1 MTPNA
6 QFSTL
11 GMGKDGRK
19 PIRMNMVWITMI
31 FLVFSFFLLTPQ
43 VAQAATINVNTTVD
57 EWNTGS
63 DCSLREAIQAANT
76 NAAFGGCPAGW
87 GVDTIK
93 VPQGEYRITR
103 AGMYENDNATGD
115 FDITTQLV
123 IEGATDGMTVI
134 DGNALDRVFHIRS
147 SLPSPERIIFRRLVI
162 QNGSVPVP
170 EGGGGIYVSDS
181 GPSATNTAKLYI
193 EKCAIRENNAGFG
206 GGVYGNYAEIWI
218 VNSTI
223 SRNNAWYSLWALN
236 GGYGGGFYSSPA
248 MDYPTSI
255 LYIVGS
261 TIYDNFSDYGCSGIS
276 MGQKGHNFYLT
287 SSIVAGNRIG
297 IYGDNQDLC
306 GCVVSMRNTFI
317 GRSRNPSWD
326 NSGAECAAPAN
337 ICDKGATG
345 NICAY
350 PDTTTI
356 LNPGL
361 ETIADNGGFT
371 YTNKHTTSSPVHHAG
386 ICNVPNF
393 NISQDQRMVNRGSQC
408 SMGAYEYS
416 VAGGE
421 ECESENDRCESGY
434 CGGNEVCCRYSTCNE
449 GICNNGYCEC
459 DTGWAGVMCD
469 RCDTGYYGPT
479 CQACPLSCN
488 HGSCNDGITGNGSCE
503 CDAHWTGTLC
513 DQCVEG
519 YYGETCDQTI
529 CGDGIQVGDEQC
541 ESIDG
546 ILGECCD
553 ADTCRFKASGTVCGD
568 AGTECTN
575 QDTCDGLGVC
585 TDNGFQ
591 SAQTACGDAGT
602 ECTNQDTCDGLGVC
616 TDNGFQPAQTACGDA
631 GTECI
636 NQDTCDGLGTCTDN
650 GFQPAQTACGDAGT
664 ECTNQDTC
672 DGLGVCTDN
681 GFQPAQTACGDAGT
695 ECVNQDT
702 CDGMGS
708 CTDNGFKPVQTACGE
723 APTECSG
730 QDTCDGSGSCTDN
743 GFKPAQT
750 ACGDATENDC
760 NHADTCDGAGLCLEN
775 LEALGTNC
783 GEAETPCSDQDRCDG
798 AGTCQPNDLA
808 DTTAC
813 DDREAC
819 THSDHCDG
827 AGACT
832 GTAYSCDA
840 GICDASSACDGLGGC
855 ESTPAED
862 GLYCDDSQ
870 EGDERCYD
878 GECLSIS
885 DGETCDRPIRLTVD
899 EPQSLTLSG
908 LLDTFTPD
916 ETCSDESLTG
926 PEMFLDAELT
936 SGSYMLSV
944 TPDAGVD
951 VALLLMTDCHPAA
964 CSGSVNEA
972 GVGEAEHYEIEIP
985 ASEKN
990 SVFLLGVH
998 AASPDTAG
1006 GFEILLERVQDEDG
1020 DIDGDIDGD
1029 EDGDTDGDEDGDT
1042 DGDED
1047 GDIDGDEDGDIDGDE
1062 DGDMDGDEDDDDD
1075 VTDDDDDVTDDDDDV
1090 TDDDDDVTDDDDD
1103 VTDDDDDVTDDDDD
1117 VTDDDDDVT
1126 DDDDDNDI
1134 FNDDDDDS
1142 VQPDDDDDDD
1152 FVGQD
1157 DVSGSGSDGGCRSI
1171 NTGAALAALLML
1183 LAGVALRR
1191 KGWNLK

>member
-1 MTPNA
+1 
-6 QFSTL
+6 
-11 GMGKDGRK
+11 
-19 PIRMNMVWITMI
+19 
-31 FLVFSFFLLTPQ
+31 
-43 VAQAATINVNTTVD
+43 
-57 EWNTGS
+57 
-63 DCSLREAIQAANT
+63 
-76 NAAFGGCPAGW
+76 
-87 GVDTIK
+87 
-93 VPQGEYRITR
+93 
-103 AGMYENDNATGD
+103 MYENDNATGD

-636 NQDTCDGLGTCTDN
+636 NQDTCDGLG
-650 GFQPAQTACGDAGT
+650 
-664 ECTNQDTC
+664 
-672 DGLGVCTDN
+672 
-681 GFQPAQTACGDAGT
+681 
-695 ECVNQDT
+695 
-702 CDGMGS
+702 
-708 CTDNGFKPVQTACGE
+708 
-723 APTECSG
+723 
-730 QDTCDGSGSCTDN
+730 
-743 GFKPAQT
+743 
-750 ACGDATENDC
+750 
-760 NHADTCDGAGLCLEN
+760 
-775 LEALGTNC
+775 
-783 GEAETPCSDQDRCDG
+783 
-798 AGTCQPNDLA
+798 
-808 DTTAC
+808 
-813 DDREAC
+813 
-819 THSDHCDG
+819 
-827 AGACT
+827 
-832 GTAYSCDA
+832 
-840 GICDASSACDGLGGC
+840 GC

-885 DGETCDRPIRLTVD
+885 DGETCDRPIRLTLD

-1047 GDIDGDEDGDIDGDE
+1047 GDIDGDEDGDMDGDE
-1062 DGDMDGDEDDDDD
+1062 DDDDDVTDDDDDVTDDDDDVTDDDDDVTDDDDDVTDDDDDVTDDDDDVTDDDDDVTDDDDDVTDDDDD

-1157 DVSGSGSDGGCRSI
+1157 DVSGSGSSGGCRSI